1 MKELRSLPRRTQKYA
16 LQSGQGTA
24 WLASHDAS
32 ACASMVATI
41 AARLAIPGLESVLR
55 RLLAKLNL
63 MSWEIL

>member
-1 MKELRSLPRRTQKYA
+1 
-16 LQSGQGTA
+16 
-24 WLASHDAS
+24 
-32 ACASMVATI
+32 MVATI